1 MRDKQRI
8 DPFCEIL
15 STAWKRVPDMRFG
28 QLMYNF
34 FHDEYN
40 SDPFYIEDTE
50 LISRF
55 QAYVDKISK
64 NMYSS

>member
-8 DPFCEIL
+8 DLFCEIL
-15 STAWKRVPDMRFG
+15 SIAWKRVPDMRFG

-50 LISRF
+50 LIRSF

-64 NMYSS
+64 NMHSR

>member
-8 DPFCEIL
+8 DPFCETL
-15 STAWKRVPDMRFG
+15 SAVWKRIPDMRFG
-28 QLMYNF
+28 QLMHNF

-50 LISRF
+50 LISKF
-55 QAYVDKISK
+55 QEYVDKISK
-64 NMYSS
+64 NVY

>member
-1 MRDKQRI
+1 MKTQILHSLHRNNDFLI
-8 DPFCEIL
+8 PSPF
-15 STAWKRVPDMRFG
+15 TK
-28 QLMYNF
+28 LMYNF

-40 SDPFYIEDTE
+40 SDPFYIEDAE

-64 NMYSS
+64 NVY

>member
-1 MRDKQRI
+1 M
-8 DPFCEIL
+8 
-15 STAWKRVPDMRFG
+15 PDMRFG

-40 SDPFYIEDTE
+40 SDPFYIEDAE

-64 NMYSS
+64 NVY

>member
-1 MRDKQRI
+1 MRDTKRI
-8 DPFCEIL
+8 EPFCEML
-15 STAWKRVPDMRFG
+15 SVEWKRTPDMRFG

-40 SDPFYIEDTE
+40 SDPFYVEDTE

-55 QAYVDKISK
+55 QEYVDKISK
-64 NMYSS
+64 NV

>member
-1 MRDKQRI
+1 
-8 DPFCEIL
+8 
-15 STAWKRVPDMRFG
+15 MRFG

-40 SDPFYIEDTE
+40 YDPFYIEDTE

-55 QAYVDKISK
+55 QEYVDKISK
-64 NMYSS
+64 NV

>member
-8 DPFCEIL
+8 DLFCEIL
-15 STAWKRVPDMRFG
+15 STAWKRVQDMRFG

-50 LISRF
+50 LIRSF

-64 NMYSS
+64 NV

>member
-8 DPFCEIL
+8 DPFCKIL
-15 STAWKRVPDMRFG
+15 SAEWKRIPDMRFG

-50 LISRF
+50 LISKF
-55 QAYVDKISK
+55 QEYVDKISK
-64 NMYSS
+64 DLY

>member
-1 MRDKQRI
+1 
-8 DPFCEIL
+8 
-15 STAWKRVPDMRFG
+15 MRFG

-40 SDPFYIEDTE
+40 SDSFYIEDTE
-50 LISRF
+50 LIRSF

-64 NMYSS
+64 NV

>member
-1 MRDKQRI
+1 MRDMKRI
-8 DPFCEIL
+8 DSFCEIL
-15 STAWKRVPDMRFG
+15 SVEWKRIPDMRFG

-50 LISRF
+50 LIGRF
-55 QAYVDKISK
+55 QEYVDKISK
-64 NMYSS
+64 NAH

>member
-1 MRDKQRI
+1 
-8 DPFCEIL
+8 
-15 STAWKRVPDMRFG
+15 
-28 QLMYNF
+28 MYNF

-40 SDPFYIEDTE
+40 SDPFYIEDAE

-64 NMYSS
+64 NVY

>member
-8 DPFCEIL
+8 DLFCEIL

-40 SDPFYIEDTE
+40 SDPVYIEDTE
-50 LISRF
+50 LIRSF

-64 NMYSS
+64 NMHSR